1 MLTDL
6 KCRKAKAAA
15 TPLKLPDGG
24 GLRLYVTPAG
34 GKTWQYRYEFDG
46 KEKLLTIG
54 PYPAVSLA
62 DARVARDEAKAAQ
75 RVGRDPSV
83 AKRLQRAKVWASDS
97 STFEAIAREWH
108 ELNKSKWTKKH
119 VSDVLISLEQD
130 VFPEIG
136 ALPIRE
142 IGTPLVLGVLRKIE
156 KRGTNETARR
166 VRQRMSW
173 VFGYAIATGRGEND
187 PAAVVRAAMAPVVRG
202 RQPAIINLSAA
213 RAMLAKVEVTPAH
226 AVTKVALRLLALTA
240 VRSGTLITTPWVE
253 FDAAIAGAVWRI
265 PAVRMKLKLA
275 QKGDENRDHM
285 VPLSKQALE
294 LIDVLRTITG
304 DGTLAFPNAF
314 YDHKPLGENAMLHL
328 LNRAGYKGQHVPHG
342 WRSTFST
349 VMNERYPA
357 DRAVIDLMLAHVPDD
372 KVEGA
377 YNRAEH
383 LKRRAELAQIWADL
397 ILKDAKPAASLLNGP
412 RRSDQHPVAP

>member
-15 TPLKLPDGG
+15 TPLKLSDGG
-24 GLRLYVTPAG
+24 GLRLFVTPAG

-54 PYPAVSLA
+54 PYPAVNLA
-62 DARVARDEAKAAQ
+62 DARTARDDAKAAQ

-83 AKRLQRAKVWASDS
+83 AKRLPRASFAASDS

-119 VSDVLISLEQD
+119 VADVLISLEQD

-142 IGTPLVLGVLRKIE
+142 IGTPVVLGVLRKIE

-187 PAAVVRAAMAPVVRG
+187 PAATVRAAMAPIVRG

-213 RAMLAKVEVTPAH
+213 QAMLAKVEVTPAH
-226 AVTKVALRLLALTA
+226 AVTKLALRLLALTA
-240 VRSGTLITTPWVE
+240 VRSGTLITRLE
-253 FDAAIAGAVWRI
+253 FDAAIAGGAVWRI

-275 QKGDENRDHM
+275 QKGDENLDHL

-304 DGTLAFPNAF
+304 DGTLAFPNTF

-328 LNRAGYKGQHVPHG
+328 LNRAGYHRRHVPHG

-349 VMNERYPA
+349 VMNERFPA
-357 DRAVIDLMLAHVPDD
+357 DRAVIELMLAHVPEN

-383 LKRRAELAQIWADL
+383 LKRRTELSQIWADL